1 VRLWRQRQRFGIKS
15 ALNAGQP
22 DSEVVWQDGYPAEV
36 AAPPDLRGSGVE
48 LKAAL
53 PEVKASRKNTLLV
66 ILAVLAPAL
75 LFDGFSLA
83 EPLHYK
89 LASDPSVEGKGKDGE
104 CVDYALALSSILAA
118 HGIHGRLIFY
128 RWHIRDTGRSGSHVF
143 VLYELPDRSRW
154 IVDNENPHP
163 KAVPSAMDPQQLVFQ
178 LSNAPGAQVDIELQD
193 GLNRLSFF

>member
-1 VRLWRQRQRFGIKS
+1 LASKVLQRS
-15 ALNAGQP
+15 
-22 DSEVVWQDGYPAEV
+22 
-36 AAPPDLRGSGVE
+36 
-48 LKAAL
+48 L

-75 LFDGFSLA
+75 LFGGFSLA

-89 LASDPSVEGKGKDGE
+89 LASDPSVHGKGKDGE

-128 RWHIRDTGRSGSHVF
+128 RWHIRDTGRAGSHVF
-143 VLYELPDRSRW
+143 VLYELPDKSRW
-154 IVDNENPHP
+154 IVDNENLHP
-163 KAVPSAMDPQQLVFQ
+163 KAVPPAMDPQQLVFQ
-178 LSNAPGAQVDIELQD
+178 LSNSPGAKVDIELQD